1 MIAYTATPPCI
12 SCIKRDRTTTLKISK
27 KTPVEIIVIVY
38 IFTYYSCSCSFKSAR
53 FVLIVQSMHFGT
65 AFTDC
70 NSICQIEDGGHACGA
85 MTYHNVIRS
94 LRHVNITPTQGAF
107 FGRIQKRICDQIRD
121 QFVIKSKIN
130 L

>member
-1 MIAYTATPPCI
+1 M
-12 SCIKRDRTTTLKISK
+12 
-27 KTPVEIIVIVY
+27 EIIVIVY
-38 IFTYYSCSCSFKSAR
+38 FFTYYSCFCSFKSAR

-94 LRHVNITPTQGAF
+94 LRHVNITQHRVRFLGESKN
-107 FGRIQKRICDQIRD
+107 G
-121 QFVIKSKIN
+121 FVISDHTDSSLPNKTEDSWEKIN
-130 L
+130 TPHGEDEKKKQHKL